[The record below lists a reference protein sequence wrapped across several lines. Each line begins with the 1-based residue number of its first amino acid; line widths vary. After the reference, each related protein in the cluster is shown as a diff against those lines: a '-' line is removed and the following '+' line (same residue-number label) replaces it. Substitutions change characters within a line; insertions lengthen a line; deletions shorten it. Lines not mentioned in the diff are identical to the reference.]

1 MANDGKLSLLE
12 QEHENMK
19 NPFGNP
25 VVGWLPTSQGV
36 GGIHNPKGWAL
47 LRTVVHK
54 MVDGI
59 LRALYDQPTIV
70 ENVGSIVI
78 CQLGDRVGMAQNY
91 RMVGERLLPHAG
103 ALYIQRLQS
112 EKRWEELLSKLGRW
126 SWEAPKGLAPGE
138 TQEDL
143 EDFILRTAKLEAL
156 EEAGF
161 TLRDA
166 RIVGRVN
173 ANPTFFAHSQY
184 IVHAHIESVGNSK
197 PEDLEII
204 AGRKFFTMDELR
216 ELNNRGEFDD
226 GLTLAGL
233 ALCGMHL

>member
-1 MANDGKLSLLE
+1 MANDGKLTLLKT
-12 QEHENMK
+12 EHQDMT
-19 NPFGNP
+19 NPFGKP
-25 VVGWLPTSQGV
+25 VVGWLKTSQGV
-36 GGIHNPKGWAL
+36 GGFYNPKGWAL

-54 MVDGI
+54 AVDGVI
-59 LRALYDQPTIV
+59 SALYDQPTII
-70 ENVGSIVI
+70 ENVGSVVI
-78 CQLGDRVGMAQNY
+78 CQLGDRVGMVQNY
-91 RMVGERLLPHAG
+91 RMVGERLFPHAG
-103 ALYIQRLQS
+103 ALYVQRL
-112 EKRWEELLSKLGRW
+112 EKEQRWEELLSMLGRW

-138 TQEDL
+138 NQEEL
-143 EDFILRTAKLEAL
+143 EAFIVRTAKLEAI

-161 TLRDA
+161 SLRDA

-184 IVHAHIESVGNSK
+184 IVHAQIESIGNSK

-204 AGRKFFTMDELR
+204 AGRKFFTMMELR